1 MVPVPQGETTLRGDL
16 EWVSAPRLVEDAARR
31 FPGVEALRD
40 GDVSLR
46 YSELPDAMYRSAR
59 AAVAAGLQPGD
70 RAAVWAP
77 NRATWV
83 LAALGI
89 QAAGGVLVPVN
100 TRFKG
105 DEAAWVLGKSGAR
118 ILFTV
123 NGFLGTDYVELLR
136 AAGAEL
142 PALETIV
149 VLEGEP
155 PAGTI
160 SWEEYLA
167 RGEVVAVA
175 DAHARAAAVTGDDL
189 ADILF
194 TSGTTGRP
202 KGAMTTH
209 GQNLRV
215 FEVYTAAL
223 GLREGDRYLIVNPFF
238 HSFGY
243 KAGFLSSIM
252 RGATILPHA
261 VFDVPTVLER
271 VERERVT
278 VLPGPPTLLQGILDH
293 PDRDRYDLSS
303 LRLTI
308 TGSASVPVE
317 LIKRLQA
324 ETTFE
329 TILTGYGLTE
339 TSAVVSVCSH
349 DDDPETIANW
359 SGRAI
364 PDIEVKVVDDDGR
377 ELPRGES
384 GEVWVR
390 GYNVTPGYW
399 DEPEQTAATIDA
411 DGWLHT
417 GDIGIMNER
426 DYVKIT
432 DRKKD
437 MFIVG
442 GFNAYPAEI
451 ENMLLGFDKVA
462 QAAVVGMPDARLG
475 EVGMAFVIPR
485 AGVDLSSDE
494 VVAWSREHMAN
505 FKVPRAVEVVD
516 ELPLNAS
523 GKVLK
528 YELRARAAAA
538 RPAPQDAP

>member
-1 MVPVPQGETTLRGDL
+1 MRGDL
-16 EWVSAPRLVEDAARR
+16 EWVSIPRLVERAATA
-31 FPGVEALRD
+31 FPTVEALVGPDRT
-40 GDVSLR
+40 LT
-46 YSELPDAMYRSAR
+46 YPELAAEVRRVAR
-59 AAVAAGLQPGD
+59 AAMAAGIEPGD
-70 RAAVWAP
+70 RAAIWAP
-77 NRATWV
+77 NSSEWV
-83 LAALGI
+83 LAALGL

-105 DEAAWVLGKSGAR
+105 EEAAWVLGKSGAR
-118 ILFTV
+118 VLFTV
-123 NGFLGTDYVELLR
+123 NGFLDTDYVAML
-136 AAGAEL
+136 AGTGIEL
-142 PALETIV
+142 PALERIV
-149 VLEGEP
+149 VLEGNP
-155 PAGTI
+155 PAGTV
-160 SWEEYLA
+160 SWADFLTA
-167 RGEVVAVA
+167 GEAVTA
-175 DAHARAAAVTGDDL
+175 AAAEARAAAITADDL

-252 RGATILPHA
+252 RGATILPQP
-261 VFDVPTVLER
+261 VFDVPAVLER
-271 VERERVT
+271 IERERIT

-293 PDRDRYDLSS
+293 PDRDNYDLSS

-317 LIKRLQA
+317 LIRRLQQ
-324 ETTFE
+324 ETSFE

-339 TSAVVSVCSH
+339 TSAVVSVCNH

-359 SGRAI
+359 SGRPV
-364 PDIEVKVVDDDGR
+364 PDIEVRVVDAAGN
-377 ELPRGES
+377 EVPRGEA
-384 GEVWVR
+384 GEVVVR

-417 GDIGIMNER
+417 GDIGVMNER
-426 DYVKIT
+426 DYLKIT

-451 ENMLLGFDKVA
+451 ENILAGNDRIA
-462 QAAVVGMPDARLG
+462 QVAVVGVPDDRMG
-475 EVGMAFVIPR
+475 EVGMAFVVLRPG
-485 AGVDLSSDE
+485 AALTADE
-494 VVAWSREHMAN
+494 VIAWSREHMAN
-505 FKVPRAVEVVD
+505 YKVPRAVEIVD
-516 ELPLNAS
+516 ELPFNAG
-523 GKVLK
+523 GKVVK
-528 YELRARAAAA
+528 DELRARAA
-538 RPAPQDAP
+538 RRS

>member
-1 MVPVPQGETTLRGDL
+1 VRGDR

-31 FPGVEALRD
+31 FADLEALRD
-40 GDVSLR
+40 GDLSIA
-46 YSELPDAMYRSAR
+46 YADLPAAMYRSAR
-59 AAVAAGLQPGD
+59 AAIAAGLRPGD
-70 RAAVWAP
+70 RAAIWAP

-83 LAALGI
+83 LAALGV
-89 QAAGGVLVPVN
+89 QAAGGVLVPIN

-118 ILFTV
+118 LLFTV
-123 NGFLGTDYVELLR
+123 NGFLDTDYVALLR
-136 AAGAEL
+136 STGADL
-142 PALETIV
+142 PALETTV
-149 VLEGEP
+149 VLEGDP

-160 SWEEYLA
+160 GWEEYLA
-167 RGEVVAVA
+167 RGESVPEG
-175 DAHARAAAVTGDDL
+175 DARSRAAAITSDDL

-209 GQNLRV
+209 GQNLRA

-223 GLREGDRYLIVNPFF
+223 GLRSGDRYLIVNPFF

-243 KAGFLSSIM
+243 KAGWLSSIM

-377 ELPRGES
+377 ELPRGEP

-399 DEPEQTAATIDA
+399 EEPEQTAATIDA

-417 GDIGIMNER
+417 GDIGIMNDR
-426 DYVKIT
+426 DYVRIT

-451 ENMLLGFDKVA
+451 ENMLLGFEKIA
-462 QAAVVGMPDARLG
+462 QAAVVGIPDDRLG
-475 EVGMAFVIPR
+475 EVGMAFVVPR
-485 AGVDLSSDE
+485 AGAELTPDE

-505 FKVPRAVEVVD
+505 FKVPRAVEIVD
-516 ELPLNAS
+516 AFPLNAS

-528 YELRARAAAA
+528 YELRERGAASRAGQV
-538 RPAPQDAP
+538 AP

>member
-1 MVPVPQGETTLRGDL
+1 VRGDR
-16 EWVSAPRLVEDAARR
+16 EWVSAPRLVEDSARR
-31 FPGVEALRD
+31 FGELEALRD
-40 GDVSLR
+40 GDLR
-46 YSELPDAMYRSAR
+46 ITYADLPAAMYRSAR
-59 AAVAAGLQPGD
+59 AAMAAGLRPGD
-70 RAAVWAP
+70 RAAIWAP

-89 QAAGGVLVPVN
+89 QAAGGVLVPIN

-118 ILFTV
+118 LLFTV
-123 NGFLGTDYVELLR
+123 NGFLDTDYVALLR
-136 AAGAEL
+136 ASGAEL
-142 PALETIV
+142 PALETTV
-149 VLEGEP
+149 VLEGDP
-155 PAGTI
+155 PEETI
-160 SWEEYLA
+160 GWGEYLA
-167 RGEVVAVA
+167 RGEAVPEA
-175 DAHARAAAVTGDDL
+175 DARERAAAITSDDL

-209 GQNLRV
+209 GQNLRA
-215 FEVYTAAL
+215 FEVYTTAL
-223 GLREGDRYLIVNPFF
+223 GLRAGDRYLIVNPFF

-243 KAGFLSSIM
+243 KAGWLSSIM

-303 LRLTI
+303 LRLTV

-364 PDIEVKVVDDDGR
+364 PDIEVKVVDDDGH
-377 ELPRGES
+377 ELPRGEP

-399 DEPEQTAATIDA
+399 EEPEQTAATIDT

-417 GDIGIMNER
+417 GDIGVMNDR

-462 QAAVVGMPDARLG
+462 QVSVVGVPDARLG
-475 EVGMAFVIPR
+475 EVGMAFVVPR
-485 AGVDLSSDE
+485 AAATLTPEE

-505 FKVPRAVEVVD
+505 FKVPRAVEIVD

-528 YELRARAAAA
+528 YELRARGAAA
-538 RPAPQDAP
+538 RRGQDAP

>member
-1 MVPVPQGETTLRGDL
+1 MRGDL
-16 EWVSAPRLVEDAARR
+16 EWVSTPRLVESAAER
-31 FPGVEALRD
+31 FPEVQALVD
-40 GDVSLR
+40 GDLALT
-46 YSELPDAMYRSAR
+46 YAELPAAMYRSAR
-59 AAVAAGLQPGD
+59 AAIAAGLQPGD
-70 RAAVWAP
+70 RAAIWAP
-77 NRATWV
+77 NSAAWV

-118 ILFTV
+118 LLFTV
-123 NGFLGTDYVELLR
+123 NGFLGTDYVALLR
-136 AAGAEL
+136 GAGADL

-149 VLEGEP
+149 VLDGEP
-155 PAGTI
+155 PDATV
-160 SWEEYLA
+160 SWDEYLERGDAVPAANAEA
-167 RGEVVAVA
+167 RVAA
-175 DAHARAAAVTGDDL
+175 ITGDDL

-243 KAGFLSSIM
+243 KAGWLSSIM
-252 RGATILPHA
+252 RGATILPQP
-261 VFDVPTVLER
+261 VFDVPEVLDR

-349 DDDPETIANW
+349 DDDPETIAYW

-364 PDIEVKVVDDDGR
+364 PDIEVRVVDDDGR
-377 ELPRGES
+377 EVPRGEA
-384 GEVWVR
+384 GEVLVR

-399 DEPEQTAATIDA
+399 EEPEQTAATIDA
-411 DGWLHT
+411 EGWLHT
-417 GDIGIMNER
+417 GDVGIMNDR

-462 QAAVVGMPDARLG
+462 QVAVVGIPDDRLG
-475 EVGMAFVIPR
+475 EVGAAYVISRP
-485 AGVDLSSDE
+485 GVALSAEE
-494 VVAWSREHMAN
+494 VVAWSTRAHGELQGPAPGRDRRRAPAQREREGA
-505 FKVPRAVEVVD
+505 EVRV
-516 ELPLNAS
+516 
-523 GKVLK
+523 
-528 YELRARAAAA
+528 A
-538 RPAPQDAP
+538 RPRGTP